1 MNRREE
7 LNCWLVFLAVVIAI
21 LAPMVNAEVLYVDAT
36 NGNDANPGTND
47 KPVRTIAQA
56 AAIVNGSKEPGP
68 TTIKVRPGI
77 YIIDEMVTFENQRTY
92 TRDARLTI
100 EATILPDD
108 STWMPVRMPIILS
121 TVQGI
126 SSANEMHAPT
136 LRTEVNH
143 VTVRGLNFLGN
154 PRPRTWHYAV
164 HRAGKHLR
172 DLVITQCLFLGGGEA
187 LRYSSPICA
196 NGDELIVD
204 HCIFY
209 DCDIPVIFWNAEDGI
224 SKGNAMRYCIVDRAD
239 IAAIWTCQTDVDF
252 DFHHNIITRSQYFWM
267 RASNNKK
274 KYIVRDCIVTDNKY
288 NSGFGTA
295 STIYG
300 QTGPEVTYDERNVI
314 RKGTIQL
321 EKTNLTPQALS
332 VARSRGYLNVVP
344 GTLGSD
350 LGAGLFKQLK
360 PTSRGNADE
369 RI

>member
-1 MNRREE
+1 MKRTEI
-7 LNCWLVFLAVVIAI
+7 LNCRHIVLIVAVAI
-21 LAPMVNAEVLYVDAT
+21 LAPLVNAEVLYVDGI
-36 NGNDANPGTND
+36 NGNDKNPGTND
-47 KPVRTIAQA
+47 KPLRTIAQV
-56 AAIVNGSKEPGP
+56 AAIVNDSKEPGP

-77 YIIDEMVTFENQRTY
+77 YIIDEIVTFENQRSY
-92 TRDARLTI
+92 TQSARLTI

-108 STWMPVRMPIILS
+108 PTWLPVHMPIILS

-126 SSANEMHAPT
+126 FSANEMHAPAF
-136 LRTEVNH
+136 RVEVNH

-196 NGDELIVD
+196 NGEELVVD

-209 DCDIPVIFWNAEDGI
+209 DCDIPVIFWNAEDDI
-224 SKGNAMRYCIVDRAD
+224 SKGNAMRYCIVDGAD
-239 IAAIWTCQTDVDF
+239 IAAIWTCQTDTDF

-267 RASNNKK
+267 RSSDNKK
-274 KYIVRDCIVTDNKY
+274 KYILQDCIVTGNKY
-288 NSGFGTA
+288 NSGSGTA
-295 STIYG
+295 SAIYG
-300 QTGPEVTYDERNVI
+300 QTGPEVTFDERNVI

-321 EKTNLTPQALS
+321 EKALITPETLS
-332 VARSRGYLNVVP
+332 AVRPRGYLHVAA

-350 LGAGLFKQLK
+350 LGAGLFKQLIQK
-360 PTSRGNADE
+360 
-369 RI
+369 